1 MNERKLTRAKS
12 NKCTIQVV
20 DYLEIPGSSMG
31 ADEDLVFECELDE
44 MDGGKS
50 LPIFATE
57 GQKKVFKKLL
67 EDGNLVAAE
76 SSLEFGSGNAVYNHE
91 QFYISPLLDV
101 EASIKKGDDK
111 MTNTGRR
118 LDGRRL
124 SVMGD
129 KPMLAVRVVSYS
141 CDIQDF

>member
-1 MNERKLTRAKS
+1 M
-12 NKCTIQVV
+12 V

-44 MDGGKS
+44 VDGSKS
-50 LPIFATE
+50 LPIFATAS
-57 GQKKVFKKLL
+57 QTKVFKKLL

-76 SSLEFGSGNAVYNHE
+76 SSLEFGFGNAVYNHE

-101 EASIKKGDDK
+101 EASIKKGADK

-129 KPMLAVRVVSYS
+129 KPMLAVRVVSYFW
-141 CDIQDF
+141 DTQDV

>member
-1 MNERKLTRAKS
+1 
-12 NKCTIQVV
+12 
-20 DYLEIPGSSMG
+20 MG

-129 KPMLAVRVVSYS
+129 KPMLAVRVVRYS
-141 CDIQDF
+141 